1 MNDKPINAIDP
12 LSGREP
18 DRSDSDA
25 ARQRQRRPLNI
36 PALYGEEWTSF
47 KGRPS
52 RFFVFCLVIFFAAL
66 IGSHVYFQAHP
77 EQAAKRVSE
86 EIQKLSQKGFFAET
100 AGGLFLRILL
110 NNVRATL
117 IVLAFGLIPY
127 LFLSAFG
134 PLLNG
139 GLVGMFT
146 AYLQHAGLSLAHAV
160 WAGLAPHAV
169 FEIPAVLYAASLGLD
184 LSQKMTR
191 KMNSAKA
198 AKSDSFA
205 QLLLRSLRSWVLV
218 VLPLLAAAAAIEAF
232 ITPAL
237 LRL

>member
-1 MNDKPINAIDP
+1 MKDKPINVTDP
-12 LSGREP
+12 LSGQEP
-18 DRSDSDA
+18 DRGDSDA
-25 ARQRQRRPLNI
+25 DKQRQRRPLNI

-52 RFFVFCLVIFFAAL
+52 RFFVFCLVLFFAAL
-66 IGSHVYFQAHP
+66 IVSHVYFQAHP

-86 EIQKLSQKGFFAET
+86 EIQKLSQKGFFGKTGA
-100 AGGLFLRILL
+100 GLFLRVLL
-110 NNVRATL
+110 NNLRATL
-117 IVLAFGLIPY
+117 IVLAIGLIPY
-127 LFLSAFG
+127 LFLSAIG

-139 GLVGMFT
+139 GLVGVFT

-169 FEIPAVLYAASLGLD
+169 FEIPAMLYAASLGLE

-191 KMNSAKA
+191 KMNPAEA
-198 AKSDSFA
+198 AKSGPFVR
-205 QLLLRSLRSWVLV
+205 LLLRAIRSWALIV
-218 VLPLLAAAAAIEAF
+218 VPLLAAAAAVEAF